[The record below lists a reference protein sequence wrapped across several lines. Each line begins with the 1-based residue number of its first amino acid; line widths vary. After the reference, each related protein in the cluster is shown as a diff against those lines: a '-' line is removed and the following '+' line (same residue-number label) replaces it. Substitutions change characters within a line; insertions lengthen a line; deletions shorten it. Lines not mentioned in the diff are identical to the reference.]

1 VGSPS
6 DIVDLILAVTF
17 GHHDAWLEKQRKNRY
32 SIGLQ
37 IHDEISIELPMQTI
51 QGRFYI
57 HAGRGHPVKVI
68 SGRNQVWT
76 GDSYKYMY
84 LVEDVVTGQ
93 TFNVKRR
100 ELGDELNEMEVIAW
114 LAQ

>member
-1 VGSPS
+1 
-6 DIVDLILAVTF
+6 
-17 GHHDAWLEKQRKNRY
+17 
-32 SIGLQ
+32 
-37 IHDEISIELPMQTI
+37 
-51 QGRFYI
+51 
-57 HAGRGHPVKVI
+57 VKVI